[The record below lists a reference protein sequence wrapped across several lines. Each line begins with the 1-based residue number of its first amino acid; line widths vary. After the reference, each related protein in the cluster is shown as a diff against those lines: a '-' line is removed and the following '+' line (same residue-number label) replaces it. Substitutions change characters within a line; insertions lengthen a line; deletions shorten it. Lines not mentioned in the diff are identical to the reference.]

1 MKHLL
6 VAVCT
11 SVLALAGCGQ
21 ETTPT
26 NTAGSAPAAV
36 STAPAPLT
44 PVWNP
49 APVDATLQAFVDDER
64 AVGASALVWKG
75 GEEVYFGAF
84 GLRDRESG
92 EPMTRDTIAVIYSMT
107 KPITGVALMQ
117 LYEQGRFDL
126 DDPIAKYVPEL
137 ADLKVWNGL
146 DANGEPVLV
155 EPERPP
161 TVRDFTRHT
170 AGLYDG
176 DEVPDLG
183 ALMKAA
189 NPLDFDATLTQ
200 FAARLGTVPLLYQPG
215 TRWLYGMSVDV
226 QAVLV
231 ERLAGQP
238 FGDYVQA
245 NILTPLGMRDTGY
258 YVPEEKRDRLA
269 AQYRRDGEEDPL
281 VRIPDEGSLYIYL
294 HRMTLNPGGF
304 GLTSTLDDYM
314 RFARMLQNEGELDGV
329 RILAPE
335 TVRLMATDHLPE
347 TVGDRSWLPS
357 KGQVGF
363 GIDFAVRV
371 APPAS
376 PEENMGAVGEF
387 FWDGAAS
394 TLFWVDPANNL
405 TAVFFVQRMP
415 FDGTLHKDFRDAV
428 YAAIGHHLPLSHA
441 VRSGELELGGTG
453 Y

>member
-1 MKHLL
+1 MNRLW
-6 VAVCT
+6 VAACA

-21 ETTPT
+21 ETTD
-26 NTAGSAPAAV
+26 TAGRAPAAA
-36 STAPAPLT
+36 SAAPAP
-44 PVWNP
+44 PAPAWNS
-49 APVDATLQAFVDDER
+49 APVDETLQAFVDDGR
-64 AVGASALVWKG
+64 AVGVSALVWKDG
-75 GEEVYFGAF
+75 KEVYFGAF

-155 EPERPP
+155 EPERVP

-176 DEVPDLG
+176 DEVPELG

-245 NILTPLGMRDTGY
+245 TILTPLGMRDTGY
-258 YVPEEKRDRLA
+258 YVPEEKRGRLA
-269 AQYRRDGEEDPL
+269 AQYRREGEEDPL
-281 VRIPDEGSLYIYL
+281 VRIPDDEIMGIYVR
-294 HRMTLNPGGF
+294 RMTLNPGGF

-335 TVRLMATDHLPE
+335 TVRLMATDQLPE
-347 TVGDRSWLPS
+347 TVADRSWLPS

-376 PEENMGAVGEF
+376 ADENMGAVGEF

-394 TLFWVDPANNL
+394 TLFWVDPANDL
-405 TAVFFVQRMP
+405 TAVFFVQRLP

-428 YAAIGHHLPLSHA
+428 YAAIGITYH
-441 VRSGELELGGTG
+441 
-453 Y
+453 